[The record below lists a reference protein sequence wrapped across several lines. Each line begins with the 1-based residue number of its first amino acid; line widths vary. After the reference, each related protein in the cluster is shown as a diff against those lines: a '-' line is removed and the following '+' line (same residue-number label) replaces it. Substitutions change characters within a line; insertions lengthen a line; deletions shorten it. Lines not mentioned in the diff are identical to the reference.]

1 MHRQVGRSEHNDT
14 NLKQKSRSNSPVFSA
29 PSVSPSLCL
38 CVRKNP
44 SIESTNRHPPQSFT
58 QIRFSLTHRFITSVL
73 LVFSSLLIAQT
84 AAASLQKSVNERPAA
99 TRQATP
105 TKTPTTSIRFTDIA
119 PRSRFAYRTNNDFTG
134 RKYFAQAMGGGVAI
148 FDYDNDGRPDIFFS
162 NGARFPAL
170 KKTDHTFYNALLR
183 NKSDGTFEDV
193 TAKAGLAGA
202 DLGYSFG
209 VAAAD
214 YDNDGFQDLFVTNAG
229 CNALYRNNGDG
240 TFADVSVGS
249 GLDVKP
255 VDVLSVGA
263 AWFDADHDGL
273 LDLVVANYTTW
284 RPQTDVRC
292 VIDGQTDIYCPP
304 WTYKSVPQRLY
315 RNLGQGKF
323 ADVTDRAG
331 FGAALGKG
339 MGISIADFNNDDWA
353 DVFIANDTERNFLFV
368 NETGGKF
375 RESGLLY
382 GVAYNDRGATVSA
395 MGSDA
400 RDFNNDG
407 WVDVFYN
414 DIAKQIFGLFENE
427 AGQSFKYVS
436 TTHNIE
442 TLSRAFTGWSCGFID
457 YNNDG
462 WLDIY
467 SANGEIDP
475 ITPNARQHDTMFEN
489 VGGLTFIDVSAALGQ
504 DFMFL
509 GFQRGSAFGDLNNDG
524 WMDIVV
530 TSFGERPRIMLNSGD
545 NKSHWLKIEITG
557 TTSNRDGIGAKV
569 KVVTGSGR
577 ALYNHVTTSVGF
589 MSSSDRRVHFGLGT
603 ERVIKTIEI
612 RWPGGATQRL
622 EKVAVDQIL
631 KVREPAR

>member
-1 MHRQVGRSEHNDT
+1 M
-14 NLKQKSRSNSPVFSA
+14 SA
-29 PSVSPSLCL
+29 LCL
-38 CVRKNP
+38 CVKKHRPLHSTEIHPDPFLP
-44 SIESTNRHPPQSFT
+44 SVKLKFIALTLLFWSLILTIQSPAT
-58 QIRFSLTHRFITSVL
+58 P
-73 LVFSSLLIAQT
+73 
-84 AAASLQKSVNERPAA
+84 LQKSVNKNAA
-99 TRQATP
+99 PRQTP
-105 TKTPTTSIRFTDIA
+105 STKTPATSIRFTDIA

-134 RKYFAQAMGGGVAI
+134 RKYFAQTMGGGVAI
-148 FDYDNDGRPDIFFS
+148 FDYDNDERLDIFFS
-162 NGARFPAL
+162 NGAKLPEL
-170 KKTDHTFYNALLR
+170 KKTDATFHNALLR

-193 TAKAGLAGA
+193 TAKARLLGV

-209 VAAAD
+209 VATAD
-214 YDNDGFQDLFVTNAG
+214 YDNDGFQDLFVANADR
-229 CNALYRNNGDG
+229 NALYRNNGDG
-240 TFADVSVGS
+240 TFVDVSIGS

-292 VIDGQTDIYCPP
+292 VIDGQTDVYCPP

-315 RNLGQGKF
+315 RNLGKGKF

-331 FGAALGKG
+331 FSAALGKG
-339 MGISIADFNNDDWA
+339 MGIGIADFNNDNWV

-382 GVAYNDRGATVSA
+382 GVAYNDQAATVSA

-400 RDFNNDG
+400 KDFNNDG

-414 DIAKQIFGLFENE
+414 DIARQIFGLFENE
-427 AGQSFKYVS
+427 AGKSFKYVS

-524 WMDIVV
+524 LMDLVV
-530 TSFGERPRIMLNSGD
+530 TSLGERPRIMLNSVGNTVG
-545 NKSHWLKIEITG
+545 NKSHWLKIETTG
-557 TTSNRDGIGAKV
+557 TKSNRDGIGAKV

-589 MSSSDRRVHFGLGT
+589 MSSSDRRVHFGLGN
-603 ERVIKTIEI
+603 ERIIKTVEI
-612 RWPGGATQRL
+612 KWPSGATQRL
-622 EKVAVDQIL
+622 ENVAVDQIL